1 MPGFLAFELSG
12 DKQLERELLRT
23 GQRAIHA
30 APAFD
35 SIGHRIL
42 KMNREQF
49 ESEGAR
55 GSGGWRALQPTTV
68 EEKRRH
74 GAPQPERILFDTGG
88 GFEALSLY
96 GAENQL
102 FDVRDDSFHFAVIG
116 DEPIKYHQPDP
127 QGRRAMEFTE
137 EDRVEIVR
145 DLQHWV
151 FTGSV
156 RF

>member
-1 MPGFLAFELSG
+1 VPGFLAFELSG
-12 DKQLERELLRT
+12 DKQLSRELLRT
-23 GQRAIHA
+23 GERAKHA
-30 APAFD
+30 RPAFD
-35 SIGHRIL
+35 QIGHRIL
-42 KMNREQF
+42 GINREQF

-55 GSGGWRALQPTTV
+55 SSGGWKPLQPETV

-102 FDVRDDSFHFAVIG
+102 FDVGDDYFHFAVIG
-116 DEPIKYHQPDP
+116 DEPIKYHQPDA

-137 EDRVEIVR
+137 DDRQEIVR

-151 FTGSV
+151 FGGSV